1 MLLLK
6 TANETMRESEGD
18 DWQAYG
24 DQNFPAH
31 CFQSNL

>member
-31 CFQSNL
+31 RFQSNS